1 MSNNKNLNLFDIQS
15 QIDSLREEISIHNKN
30 YYELD
35 SPTIEDSEYD
45 ALFRQLKKLETEYP
59 QFASKSSPTQKV
71 GGKSSEKFKKH
82 THKYPLYS
90 LDNSNNIQELE
101 KWYERIKK
109 NTTQNIELE
118 CELKIDGL
126 AMALSYKQGI
136 LETGATRGDG
146 TIGEDITQNIKQV
159 SGIPHILKDAIDIEV
174 RGEVYMPIS
183 SFNNLNEL
191 NKQKGEKEFANPRN
205 AAAGSLRQL
214 DSSIVKSRDLH
225 FFAYGGVFQNQT
237 TQSQLM
243 DFLHEQGFSTNKYK
257 LASNIKEAEQIINE
271 IEHTRSNLDF
281 ATDGVVIKINNI
293 ATQNELGF
301 TARAPK
307 WATAFKFPPEEA
319 WTKIIEIEI
328 NVGRTGAITP
338 VAIMQPVSL
347 GGSIVQRASLH
358 NFDEIKRMQ
367 INVGNDVKI
376 KKAAEIIPKVVENA
390 SKSEEIYKTPTH
402 CPVCDTPLIQ
412 PQGEVNLYC
421 PNHLGC
427 PAQIQSRI
435 EYYASKDGMD
445 IDGLGKSIIEQLL
458 SKNLIKDA
466 ADLYFLT
473 KEDFLKLDLIQEK
486 SAQNL
491 MNAINQSKK
500 QPLAKFLSALGIRHI
515 GKEKAD
521 VLSQE
526 FSSIEEIKNTT
537 KEKISA
543 INGLGEKMAESIV
556 NFFKDNDNLK
566 ILQKFKQAGI
576 DPISQITQK
585 ESNIF
590 EGKTFVLT
598 GTLKNM
604 TRAEAEAL
612 IKKHSGKT
620 TSSVTKKTDYLLM
633 GENAGSKY
641 NKALDLGVII
651 LNEDEFLKLI
661 SM

>member
-1 MSNNKNLNLFDIQS
+1 M
-15 QIDSLREEISIHNKN
+15 
-30 YYELD
+30 
-35 SPTIEDSEYD
+35 
-45 ALFRQLKKLETEYP
+45 
-59 QFASKSSPTQKV
+59 
-71 GGKSSEKFKKH
+71 
-82 THKYPLYS
+82 
-90 LDNSNNIQELE
+90 
-101 KWYERIKK
+101 
-109 NTTQNIELE
+109 
-118 CELKIDGL
+118 
-126 AMALSYKQGI
+126 
-136 LETGATRGDG
+136 
-146 TIGEDITQNIKQV
+146 
-159 SGIPHILKDAIDIEV
+159 
-174 RGEVYMPIS
+174 
-183 SFNNLNEL
+183 
-191 NKQKGEKEFANPRN
+191 
-205 AAAGSLRQL
+205 
-214 DSSIVKSRDLH
+214 
-225 FFAYGGVFQNQT
+225 
-237 TQSQLM
+237 
-243 DFLHEQGFSTNKYK
+243 
-257 LASNIKEAEQIINE
+257 
-271 IEHTRSNLDF
+271 
-281 ATDGVVIKINNI
+281 VIKINNI

>member
-45 ALFRQLKKLETEYP
+45 ALFRQLTKLETEYP
-59 QFASKSSPTQKV
+59 QFASESSPTQKV

-126 AMALSYKQGI
+126 AMALSYKKGI

-376 KKAAEIIPKVVENA
+376 KKAAEIIPKVIENA

-402 CPVCDTPLIQ
+402 CPVCNTPLIQ

-491 MNAINQSKK
+491 MNAIKQSKK